1 MDGKNFLK
9 KIFQII
15 IVLLGISF
23 LTFALIYL
31 SPGDPAEI
39 MLTAC
44 GNIPTPELV
53 AQTRIELGIDKPFLT
68 QYRDWLLK
76 ICRGD
81 MGYSYSL
88 KVPVWGKLISNFF
101 ITLKL
106 AVASLF

>member
-53 AQTRIELGIDKPFLT
+53 AQTRIELGIDKPFLLNIET
-68 QYRDWLLK
+68 GCLK
-76 ICRGD
+76 YAEEIWD
-81 MGYSYSL
+81 I
-88 KVPVWGKLISNFF
+88 LI
-101 ITLKL
+101 L
-106 AVASLF
+106 